1 MLLDILLCLLWP
13 WFGDFWGLFWVHL
26 GLETLKNQLKLEFR
40 TILSN
45 NPTSNIENWCQFE
58 IWQNFSLL
66 LLLYTGSADGA
77 RRACAKGRATRNDA
91 VTRDVLYV
99 LQLIEVTQFLA
110 ENATCPQWCW
120 IVSELLIL
128 ALAKVALFK
137 PISKY
142 GAFKKRHNFAY

>member
-1 MLLDILLCLLWP
+1 MSLDILLCLLWP
-13 WFGDFWGLFWVHL
+13 WFGDFWGPFWVHL
-26 GLETLKNQLKLEFR
+26 GLETLENQLKLEFR

-91 VTRDVLYV
+91 VTRCVV
-99 LQLIEVTQFLA
+99 CT
-110 ENATCPQWCW
+110 ATFWSDA
-120 IVSELLIL
+120 VSSRKCYLPSMMLDSIR
-128 ALAKVALFK
+128 VANIGTHQSGAFK
-137 PISKY
+137 PIS
-142 GAFKKRHNFAY
+142 

>member
-1 MLLDILLCLLWP
+1 MSLDILLCLLWP
-13 WFGDFWGLFWVHL
+13 WFEDFWGLFWVHL
-26 GLETLKNQLKLEFR
+26 GPETLKNQLKLEFR

-91 VTRDVLYV
+91 VTRCVV
-99 LQLIEVTQFLA
+99 CT
-110 ENATCPQWCW
+110 ATFWSDAVSSRKCYLPPPPF
-120 IVSELLIL
+120 IASEL
-128 ALAKVALFK
+128 
-137 PISKY
+137 PIIGKRQS
-142 GAFKKRHNFAY
+142 GAF